1 MIGKRIIMAAFVM
14 ILAASCAQKE
24 VIADS
29 PAVPPVPVP
38 DEVAYPVETDPSEGM
53 NAFGFDLYQEMTGAP
68 LKNMFFSP
76 LSLSSALAMTYA
88 GAGGTTAAQMRD
100 ALHYGPQT
108 EAFHRQFAGMLNA
121 LKSGENSAFRMNIAN
136 AVWVQKEY
144 PLRQDYLGLIR
155 DLYRGEVRNLDFVHR
170 PSPSRDTINTWVS
183 EQTAGRINDLI
194 PADAITPLT
203 RLILTNA
210 VYFNA
215 EWENSFS
222 KEMTRKEVFY
232 PLSGEFFRTDMMY
245 QRHHYAYS
253 ETDEFQILELDYKG
267 GAQTMLIIL
276 PRERAGITELYGYIG
291 QDILLEHDQTRT
303 FKDVLV
309 YLPKF
314 RLEDDFEMTRGLSAL
329 GMEDAF
335 TAAADF
341 SGMTG
346 KKDLMISS
354 VLHKAFIEVDEI
366 KTEAA
371 AATAVIMKMTST
383 APSMVAPV
391 EFRADHPFIFMIR
404 DRKSGVVL
412 FLGHLINPE
421 AS

>member
-29 PAVPPVPVP
+29 PAVPPAPVP
-38 DEVAYPVETDPSEGM
+38 DEVAYPVETDPSDGM
-53 NAFGFDLYQEMTGAP
+53 NAFGFDLYQEMTDVP

-88 GAGGTTAAQMRD
+88 GADGTTAAQMRD

-121 LKSGENSAFRMNIAN
+121 LKSAENSAFRMTIAN
-136 AVWVQKEY
+136 AVWVQKEF
-144 PLRQDYLGLIR
+144 PLRQEYLGLIR
-155 DLYRGEVRNLDFVHR
+155 DLYRGEVRNLDFVHK

-194 PADAITPLT
+194 PPDAITPLT

-215 EWENSFS
+215 EWENPFS

-314 RLEDDFEMTRGLSAL
+314 RLEDDHEMTPGLSAL
-329 GMEDAF
+329 GMAEAF
-335 TAAADF
+335 SPAADF

-346 KKDLMISS
+346 NKDLMISS
-354 VLHKAFIEVDEI
+354 VLQKAFIEVDEI

-404 DRKSGVVL
+404 DRESGVVL